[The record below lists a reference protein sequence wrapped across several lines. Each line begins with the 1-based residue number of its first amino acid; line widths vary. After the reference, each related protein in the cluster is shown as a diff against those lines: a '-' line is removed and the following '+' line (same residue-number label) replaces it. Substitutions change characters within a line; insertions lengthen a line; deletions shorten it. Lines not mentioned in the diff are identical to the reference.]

1 MLSFMMPTQEPG
13 QGLVLFQRDGE
24 TVYQCS
30 YRKLFQILRF
40 YIDRFGERFGA
51 SSTVWQWE
59 ERLEALR
66 KGRWKELTEE
76 TLRSKS

>member
-1 MLSFMMPTQEPG
+1 MMPTQEPG
-13 QGLVLFQRDGE
+13 QGLVLFRRDGE

-40 YIDRFGERFGA
+40 YIGRFGERFGA

-66 KGRWKELTEE
+66 KGR
-76 TLRSKS
+76 